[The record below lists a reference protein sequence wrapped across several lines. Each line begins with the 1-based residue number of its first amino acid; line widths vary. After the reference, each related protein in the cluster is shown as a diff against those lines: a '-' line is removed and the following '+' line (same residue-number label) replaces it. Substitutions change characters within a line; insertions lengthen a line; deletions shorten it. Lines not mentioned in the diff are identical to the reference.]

1 MESSQ
6 SGWWHRHGWTVAIL
20 LSAFGMAFAIRTI
33 WTYPLIQQFGPLFS
47 YAGGSDSYYH
57 SRVTT
62 YIILN
67 HQNLVFDPLLHYP
80 VGAYNPRE
88 PLFDWMNAILG
99 IVFAPLFG
107 GNAVVAGAWF
117 LDFQGPFWA
126 ALSVFPVYLIGR
138 EVSGKRM
145 GLIAAIIFP
154 FLSANI
160 DSSIFGYANYLSFY
174 TFFIL
179 ITVYSYIRTAKA
191 VGSRRWVEDYRRPRQ
206 YLPALR
212 AFLRT
217 ERTAVKWAVFTGV
230 SLGALAL
237 AWQGYTYA
245 IVVIGISLVVAMII
259 ERIRRVDSYGLYVA
273 TWIVG
278 LVGFPMAIPYYLVQ
292 HQFAAWFDLPL
303 LLFFGILALLLPFL
317 LMRDI
322 PWVFSIPALVLF
334 VLGAAAFLYFVEPAY
349 YVNIVTGQGY
359 FAKTL
364 IYSTVAEAQAPSI
377 DELVVGYGV
386 VTFFLAFVG
395 IAIFVYTLARGRF
408 KRHHIIFLVFAILS
422 IYLPISAAKFFLL
435 GSPVFALLPAEAI
448 RRALDV
454 GGYPELR
461 RTVASLSD
469 RRSQAAA
476 FRKAFK
482 ARHVLVILLVL
493 VVVLPNVWISIDA
506 SIPGNTK
513 DQVSTQVYDSLPSF
527 LKGNS
532 STDYNYFGAAGTSL
546 DTSNQYDSAGYNW
559 LAQQDTATAAAQ
571 RPAFVSWWDYGF
583 QAIDQG
589 DHPSVADNFQNG
601 IDPAGQFLLA
611 QNESGAIAVLTTT
624 LLQGEQYASGNL
636 YLPASLNAIL
646 AQDGLNLPQ
655 LHQLL
660 VNQSAD
666 VPLVVNNP
674 GRYLPVNPSTL
685 TVDNAM
691 YLAVSYFIATSQTL
705 TGVAKIYND
714 VQAYTGWSIRYDMT
728 DSRLIPFSGQDTGIF
743 YAPADLTGRVLDAA
757 GLPSTFFNVTV
768 LGSDGNYYPLGHVPA
783 DVAAVNYY
791 INYFAPFY
799 NSMIYRTYFGY
810 NGTDIGLTGIPG
822 LEGTAASSPI
832 EPGWMLQHFEVVYK
846 TAYYCPSAA
855 EAKVNPNCFSA
866 MNLPQA
872 VQLAARTNGTANTSS
887 SSYFGGGES
896 MLEYYPGQTLY
907 GDVRLPDGSAV
918 PGARVTI
925 FDQWGIPHMSV
936 TTAPDGSFT
945 IILPPGNDTLNVTT
959 GGLQGLEQQGAE
971 MLASVSIHVPNSVGL
986 SFDAPSVQQVITVA
1000 PGSASGFVYW
1010 NEENTT
1016 SYTPS
1021 TDPLVPGAQIV
1032 LWGAGN
1038 LSKITTTTDASGSF
1052 QLTNLPPG
1060 VYNYNVIHGGYN
1072 YTETPL
1078 VVVPPPGAPANG
1090 TVGLTVGTVNGV
1102 VNDPHGGV
1110 VSGAL
1115 VTLSGSSGIVQSNTT
1130 NASGAFHI
1138 SGYPPGNYT
1147 LTATITGTNERS
1159 VGVAVAVASPSG
1171 GLTANLTVRP
1181 TTVVSVTVESG
1192 GVPAVG
1198 IPVQFVP
1205 IASFDN
1211 VSLSP
1216 LRALKEAGSNS
1227 STAISGPTGVA
1238 TIALPLGNFSVT
1250 ALGFLGTNLYAGLS
1264 ELITTSLPATV
1275 SMVLPL
1281 SPAVRLSGTVSTAGP
1296 SNTVNTTAVIAYAAN
1311 GDPANAWASQ
1321 GAYSFYLPAGTYTVL
1336 ALQGPSNST
1345 GVYYVALSSVSL
1357 TIPTTLNLQPSVSV
1371 AARLN
1376 VGSELPR
1383 NVFFPA
1389 VGATVAV
1396 TAGPSSGGPTVTTI
1410 ASGAGRSV
1418 TFLPSAV
1425 PLPASTYC
1433 IAASAP
1439 GFVPASQCGITPN
1452 GLAALVDFPLA
1463 LVQVPVTIR
1472 ALGVPAGTP
1481 VTVNLT
1487 AHSTT
1492 AINRTLTGGPT
1503 WNVVLPPGVYGVS
1516 GWGPTGSGKVIY
1528 LPAGVQNET
1537 VAFGAAAGNLTLSL
1551 VSQTKSSGTVLL
1563 PPGGLLSNVRVAV
1576 SSASFNTTI
1585 NGTTYTKGFFAPV
1598 GTYSALA
1605 EVPVGT
1611 GAFTGL
1617 ERVTVASS
1625 GVISPALSVSVP
1637 GYSITGTLDQP
1648 NAALLAVDTTVTLT
1662 APTGAS
1668 ALVPV
1673 TGGKFSTI
1681 LPGNQTYNVTAS
1693 ATVLAREANGEY
1705 YQSWVQSPGA
1715 VCVVGSAATG
1725 CPVTMVSTT
1734 QLVWLNGTL
1743 SAPGV
1748 PGLVSGTVRL
1758 DGPSNAPTIST
1769 VPAGNGTFSVRV
1781 LPGTYSVYATG
1792 GGGSSPLAAL
1802 TTVQASLSSLN
1813 PIPIVLAP
1821 TWSVTVTPVPPSGSA
1836 PLLGGINVTVTNAF
1850 GAQTMYPGVAPYS
1863 PLALALPVGSY
1874 TVSAASFGDPY
1885 GIPAN
1890 ATASSTLRV
1899 VNGNVGATLLL
1910 AYHYTERTVAAIVG
1924 TPHATVTSPGTATFA
1939 FSVQNTGNTPLVVHA
1954 VGSPAFW
1961 GFDFSFSNV
1970 TLAPVGPNSLVRA
1983 SVVIQVPPSTAT
1995 AHPGV
2000 VIEVELANGTV
2011 VGSFSPTVN
2020 VVPYYGVTVGPTT
2033 ASPVKIGV
2041 TSALVPFYLADT
2053 GNTAETVALSVVDSS
2068 RVTSLGWTIGFR
2080 GPSGPL
2086 TSPSV
2091 DLVAFSNATYFVNLT
2106 TPLSIFVPVGSLT
2119 VQASVVNASG
2129 SVQAFGT
2136 LSVPTASIQTITSAN
2151 GTAPATVTGPSITSP
2166 PSSLPDWVVP
2176 LLSFVPAIALVVGVI
2191 TVRWWRSRRWTRR

>member
-107 GNAVVAGAWF
+107 GNAVAAGAWF

-126 ALSVFPVYLIGR
+126 ALGVFPVYLIGR
-138 EVSGKRM
+138 EVSSKRM
-145 GLIAAIIFP
+145 GLIAAVIFP

-179 ITVYSYIRTAKA
+179 ITVYSYIRTSKA
-191 VGSRRWVEDYRRPRQ
+191 VGTRRWVEDYRRPRQ

-245 IVVIGISLVVAMII
+245 IVVIGLSLVIAMIV
-259 ERIRRVDSYGLYVA
+259 ERIRRVDSFGLYVT

-303 LLFFGILALLLPFL
+303 LLFFGVLALLLPFL

-349 YVNIVTGQGY
+349 FVNIVTGQGY

-395 IAIFVYTLARGRF
+395 VAIFIYTLARGRF

-448 RRALDV
+448 KRALDV

-493 VVVLPNVWISIDA
+493 VIVLPNVWISIDA

-513 DQVSTQVYDSLPSF
+513 DQVSTQVYDTLPSF

-532 STDYNYFGAAGTSL
+532 STENNYFGAAGTSL

-611 QNESGAIAVLTTT
+611 QNESSAIAVLITT
-624 LLQGEQYASGNL
+624 LLQGEQYASGSLNL
-636 YLPASLNAIL
+636 PPALNAIL

-705 TGVAKIYND
+705 SGVAKIYDD

-757 GLPSTFFNVTV
+757 GLPSTYFNVTV
-768 LGSDGNYYPLGHVPA
+768 LGSDGNYYPLGQVPA
-783 DVAAVNYY
+783 DVSSVDYY
-791 INYFAPFY
+791 INYFSPFY

-810 NGTDIGLTGIPG
+810 NGTDVGLTGIPG
-822 LEGTAASSPI
+822 LEGTASASPI

-846 TAYYCPSAA
+846 TAYYCPLPAA
-855 EAKVNPNCFSA
+855 EASANPNCFVA
-866 MNLPQA
+866 MNQPQA
-872 VQLAARTNGTANTSS
+872 VALAARTNTTANTSS

-907 GDVRLPDGSAV
+907 GDVQLPDGNAV
-918 PGARVTI
+918 PGAHVTV
-925 FDQWGIPHMSV
+925 FDQWGIPHVTV

-945 IILPPGNDTLNVTT
+945 IVLPPGNDTLNVTT
-959 GGLQGLEQQGAE
+959 GTVQGLQQQGSVT
-971 MLASVSIHVPNSVGL
+971 LASVSVRVPNSVGL
-986 SFDAPSVQQVITVA
+986 SLDAPSVQQVITVPA
-1000 PGSASGFVYW
+1000 GSASGFVYW
-1010 NEENTT
+1010 NVANTT
-1016 SYTPS
+1016 SYTPT
-1021 TDPLVPGAQIV
+1021 TDPVVPGAQIV
-1032 LWGAGN
+1032 LWGPGN

-1052 QLTNLPPG
+1052 ELTNVPPG

-1078 VVVPPPGAPANG
+1078 TISPPPAAPTNG
-1090 TVGLTVGTVNGV
+1090 TVGLTVGSVNGV
-1102 VNDPHGGV
+1102 VHNPQGGF
-1110 VSGAL
+1110 VSGAI
-1115 VTLSGSSGIVQSNTT
+1115 VTLGGASGVVQSNTT
-1130 NASGAFHI
+1130 NVSGAFQI

-1147 LTATITGTNERS
+1147 LTAAITGTNERS
-1159 VGVAVAVASPSG
+1159 VGVAVAIASPSS
-1171 GLTANLTVRP
+1171 GLTTNLTVQP
-1181 TTVVSVTVESG
+1181 TTVVAVTVESG

-1216 LRALKEAGSNS
+1216 IRALEQAGSNS
-1227 STAISGPTGVA
+1227 STAISGRNGIA
-1238 TIALPLGNFSVT
+1238 TISLPLGNYSVT
-1250 ALGFLGTNLYAGLS
+1250 ALGFLGSTLYAGLS
-1264 ELITTSLPATV
+1264 ELITTSLPPTL

-1281 SPAVRLSGTVSTAGP
+1281 SPAVRLYGTVSTGGP
-1296 SNTVNTTAVIAYAAN
+1296 GANTTAVIAYAAN
-1311 GDPANAWASQ
+1311 GDPANAWASG
-1321 GAYSFYLPAGTYTVL
+1321 GAYSLYLPAGTYTVL

-1345 GVYYVALSSVSL
+1345 GTYYSALSSVAL
-1357 TIPTTLNLQPSVSV
+1357 TAPTALNLQPSVSV

-1383 NVFFPA
+1383 DVFFPA
-1389 VGATVAV
+1389 VGATVTV
-1396 TAGPSSGGPTVTTI
+1396 IAGPSSGGPTVTTI
-1410 ASGAGRSV
+1410 ASGTGRSV

-1433 IAASAP
+1433 ISASAP
-1439 GFVPASQCGITPN
+1439 GFVSATECGITPN
-1452 GLAALVDFPLA
+1452 GLAALVDFPIA

-1472 ALGVPAGTP
+1472 TLGIPTGT
-1481 VTVNLT
+1481 VSTVNLT
-1487 AHSTT
+1487 ALSTT
-1492 AINRTLTGGPT
+1492 AVNLTLTGGPT
-1503 WNVVLPPGVYGVS
+1503 WNVVLPPGEYGVS
-1516 GWGPTGSGKVIY
+1516 GWAPTGSGKVIY
-1528 LPAGVQNET
+1528 LPAGVRNET
-1537 VAFGAAAGNLTLSL
+1537 VGFGATSGSLTLSL
-1551 VSQTKSSGTVLL
+1551 VSQTKSSGTITL
-1563 PPGGLLSNVRVAV
+1563 PTGGVLSNVQVAFS
-1576 SSASFNTTI
+1576 SSAFNTTV
-1585 NGTTYTKGFFAPV
+1585 NGTTYSKGFFAPL
-1598 GTYSALA
+1598 GSYSALA
-1605 EVPVGT
+1605 TVPVGM
-1611 GAFTGL
+1611 GEFTGL
-1617 ERVTVASS
+1617 ERVTVAS
-1625 GVISPALSVSVP
+1625 GGAISPALSLAVP

-1648 NAALLAVDTTVTLT
+1648 SGALLAATTTVTLT
-1662 APTGAS
+1662 APSGAS

-1673 TGGKFSTI
+1673 TDGKFSTE

-1693 ATVLAREANGEY
+1693 TTVLARAASGEY

-1725 CPVTMVSTT
+1725 CPITMVSTT

-1748 PGLVSGTVRL
+1748 PGLVAGSVRL
-1758 DGPSNAPTIST
+1758 YGPSTAPTLST
-1769 VPAGNGTFSVRV
+1769 VPAANGTFSVQV

-1802 TTVQASLSSLN
+1802 TTVSASLSTIN
-1813 PIPIVLAP
+1813 PVPIVLAP
-1821 TWSVTVTPVPPSGSA
+1821 TWTVAITSVPPSDLA
-1836 PLLGGINVTVTNAF
+1836 PLLGAINVTITNAF
-1850 GAQTMYPGVAPYS
+1850 GAQALYPGVTAYS

-1874 TVSAASFGDPY
+1874 TVSATSFGDPY

-1890 ATASSTLRV
+1890 ATATSTVRV
-1899 VNGNVGATLLL
+1899 VNGNVGTTLLL

-1924 TPHATVTSPGTATFA
+1924 APYATVTSPGTATFA

-1954 VGSPAFW
+1954 VGSPAYW

-1983 SVVIQVPPSTAT
+1983 SVVIQVPATIPT

-2000 VIEVELANGTV
+2000 VIEIELANGTV

-2020 VVPYYGVTVGPTT
+2020 VVPYYGVGVGPAT
-2033 ASPVKIGV
+2033 AAPPTIGV
-2041 TSALVPFYLADT
+2041 TSALIPFYLADT

-2086 TSPSV
+2086 TGSSV
-2091 DLVAFSNATYFVNLT
+2091 DLTAFSNATYDVNLT
-2106 TPLSIFVPVGSLT
+2106 TPLSIFVPVGTVT
-2119 VQASVVNASG
+2119 VQATVVNASG
-2129 SVQAFGT
+2129 SVQAFAT
-2136 LSVPTASIQTITSAN
+2136 LSVPTASIHPTTSSN
-2151 GTAPATVTGPSITSP
+2151 GTAPATVTGPSIAAP
-2166 PSSLPDWVVP
+2166 PSALPDWVIP

-2191 TVRWWRSRRWTRR
+2191 TIRWWRSRRWTRR